1 MKFLSEKPATKPA
14 ILLPLAMC
22 VGMLSACTTVIPSQ
36 PSQFEFN
43 DVFQAESDSEAMPV
57 DWWTQFSDAELNA
70 WMTLALERNFSLQ
83 AAQARLDQARAGL
96 RGSRSDYYPS
106 LEASLGKKRSW
117 NADDTTATAWSGGL
131 STSYEIDIWG
141 SIRAASN
148 QSFMNLQASSAA
160 YRTVANTIAGDV
172 TTAWLGLRMQ
182 AENLELLNDQRQ
194 RLQTALEVIEGRKKR
209 GQAKLSDVWQQQKL
223 LESLQVDI
231 LSAEAQRD
239 IYIQQLAVWTG
250 QGRSD
255 LTPEKVAALGKLP
268 EISGEIIALPVAVIQ
283 ARPDVEQAWFALQA
297 ASAGVAIAESNRYP
311 RLTLSASYSGE
322 DPEFSQIFDNWVA
335 NLAGSLVLPLIDG
348 GQRRAEVQRQR
359 ALETEAVA
367 EYSRTLLEAAQE
379 VQEALVQESRYART
393 AASLYGQLD
402 LARRTLELQDYYYA
416 RGQLDF
422 LELLNAQQELL
433 NLESQYLAARW
444 NHVQAR
450 IQVYKSVS
458 HGQFGDTE

>member
-1 MKFLSEKPATKPA
+1 
-14 ILLPLAMC
+14 
-22 VGMLSACTTVIPSQ
+22 MLSACTTVVPSQ

-43 DVFQAESDSEAMPV
+43 DVFQAESASEAMPV

-182 AENLELLNDQRQ
+182 AENLALLNDQRQ

-268 EISGEIIALPVAVIQ
+268 EISGEITALPVAVIQ
-283 ARPDVEQAWFALQA
+283 TRPDVEQAWFALQA

>member
-1 MKFLSEKPATKPA
+1 M
-14 ILLPLAMC
+14 
-22 VGMLSACTTVIPSQ
+22 
-36 PSQFEFN
+36 
-43 DVFQAESDSEAMPV
+43 
-57 DWWTQFSDAELNA
+57 
-70 WMTLALERNFSLQ
+70 
-83 AAQARLDQARAGL
+83 
-96 RGSRSDYYPS
+96 
-106 LEASLGKKRSW
+106 
-117 NADDTTATAWSGGL
+117 
-131 STSYEIDIWG
+131 
-141 SIRAASN
+141 
-148 QSFMNLQASSAA
+148 
-160 YRTVANTIAGDV
+160 
-172 TTAWLGLRMQ
+172 
-182 AENLELLNDQRQ
+182 
-194 RLQTALEVIEGRKKR
+194 
-209 GQAKLSDVWQQQKL
+209 
-223 LESLQVDI
+223 

-268 EISGEIIALPVAVIQ
+268 EISGEITALPVAVIQ